1 MGNVLFRLGDEAGRR
16 SGAEALDNVLFR
28 LGDDDKV
35 GRSSGVEA
43 LFTKLIRKAVDVG
56 AGVVV
61 LANILK

>member
-1 MGNVLFRLGDEAGRR
+1 MGIVLFSIGDDDIAGRR
-16 SGAEALDNVLFR
+16 
-28 LGDDDKV
+28 
-35 GRSSGVEA
+35 SGVEA